1 MAICAYNIQQRNMYY
16 VVDIDIKGFFDN
28 VNHAKL
34 IRQIWTMG
42 IRDKKLI
49 CIIKEMLKAPI
60 RLPDKNIIYPQKG
73 TPQGGI
79 LSPLLSNIVLNELDW
94 WVASQWEEL
103 PTRHNYVSALNSYSH
118 KGNKYRA
125 LRNTNLKEIYMVRY
139 ADDFKIFCKTYN
151 EAKRTFIAVKQWLF
165 TRLKLEISEEKSK
178 IVDLRKTYSS
188 YLGFKVKA
196 NQKRNKY
203 VAISHMNDK
212 AQKQVKEKLSKQI
225 KNMAHP
231 KDDKDRYRQTARY
244 NAMVIGVHNYYRIAT
259 RISSDLSRMGYHI
272 QKQLSNKL
280 QRDYHRVTP
289 DVSHHGYIWETY
301 GKSKMLRMVGDTL
314 LVPVA
319 YIRTKNAM
327 NKKSSINKYTV
338 AGRMEIH
345 KFLQLD
351 MNKVLHLMRLKCV
364 NRSIEYMD
372 NRISLFCAQ
381 QGKCS
386 ILGIE
391 LDIED
396 IHCHHKTPIHA
407 GGTDKY
413 NNLVII
419 HKDMHALIHA
429 TKAETIKFYI
439 SKYNLNQHQLDKI
452 NKLREK
458 LDLPKICK

>member
-1 MAICAYNIQQRNMYY
+1 
-16 VVDIDIKGFFDN
+16 
-28 VNHAKL
+28 
-34 IRQIWTMG
+34 
-42 IRDKKLI
+42 
-49 CIIKEMLKAPI
+49 
-60 RLPDKNIIYPQKG
+60 
-73 TPQGGI
+73 
-79 LSPLLSNIVLNELDW
+79 
-94 WVASQWEEL
+94 
-103 PTRHNYVSALNSYSH
+103 
-118 KGNKYRA
+118 
-125 LRNTNLKEIYMVRY
+125 
-139 ADDFKIFCKTYN
+139 
-151 EAKRTFIAVKQWLF
+151 
-165 TRLKLEISEEKSK
+165 
-178 IVDLRKTYSS
+178 
-188 YLGFKVKA
+188 
-196 NQKRNKY
+196 
-203 VAISHMNDK
+203 
-212 AQKQVKEKLSKQI
+212 
-225 KNMAHP
+225 
-231 KDDKDRYRQTARY
+231 
-244 NAMVIGVHNYYRIAT
+244 
-259 RISSDLSRMGYHI
+259 
-272 QKQLSNKL
+272 
-280 QRDYHRVTP
+280 
-289 DVSHHGYIWETY
+289 
-301 GKSKMLRMVGDTL
+301 MVGDTL